1 VCCGWRT
8 PPTAHSNRFQ
18 LFHVHVYW
26 NILTMHGPINV
37 KSPNITSKWQMG
49 FNSAFKGL
57 ISCYNTAN
65 LWTYI
70 RLIQMSLHSRYS
82 DSLRDG
88 RSGNRIRVGARF
100 STPVQTGSG
109 PIQPPIWVPDYSRG
123 LSGRGVALTTHTHL
137 ARD

>member
-1 VCCGWRT
+1 MQDVKLHFAKRRNT
-8 PPTAHSNRFQ
+8 IFLFYEENQVSLYVRVHPSTQIHVRNRQRQPTAFLLN
-18 LFHVHVYW
+18 Y
-26 NILTMHGPINV
+26 T
-37 KSPNITSKWQMG
+37 
-49 FNSAFKGL
+49 L

-70 RLIQMSLHSRYS
+70 RLIYTLLHSRYS
-82 DSLRDG
+82 DTLRDG

-109 PIQPPIWVPDYSRG
+109 PTQPPIWVPDYSRG